1 MALRLKYA
9 GIPAQKLT
17 VEQEFEALLDWM
29 SRQDK
34 PVFIIPTYT
43 AMLDIRT
50 KLAHLCGSAEFWE

>member
-9 GIPAQKLT
+9 GIPADQIT
-17 VEQEFEALLDWM
+17 VEREFDALLQRV
-29 SRQDK
+29 SAQDK

-50 KLAHLCGSAEFWE
+50 RLAHLCGTKEFWE